1 MADLVKIKRGLD
13 IPLVGEA
20 EKTLQEAPKAEM
32 YAVIPDDFHGVVPK
46 ILVKSGD
53 AVKAGTPLMCDK
65 NRPEVNFVSPV
76 SGTVEAVNRGERR
89 KVLEIVV
96 KSDGKFESVEF
107 EKLDAKKM
115 DAQAIKETL
124 LQSGLFAFI
133 KQRPYD
139 VIANPEVAPR
149 DIFVTAFDSAPL
161 APEFEFVAKGE
172 EAALQAGVDALAK
185 LTNGKV
191 YVGVNATSQLKLNGC
206 QVVKFQGAHPA
217 GNVGVQIANI
227 APISKGEVVWTISA
241 FDLLLIGRLFTTGKL
256 DFTRII
262 TLAGSEVEA
271 PKYVKTTMGASIAS
285 VITGNVKKA
294 DHNQRIIS
302 GNVLTGTKVSAS
314 DYLRAYS
321 SQVTIIPEG
330 DDCNEFVGWA
340 TPGCG
345 KFSVS
350 RTFASWLFGKSK
362 KYNIDARLRGGE
374 RGIIMSGEYDSV
386 FPMDILPEFL
396 VKAVIAFDIDKM
408 ENLGIYE
415 VAPEDFALCE
425 FVDTSKLPLQQIIRN
440 GLDALMK
447 EMN

>member
-350 RTFASWLFGKSK
+350 RTFGSWLFGKSK

>member
-20 EKTLQEAPKAEM
+20 EKTIQEAPKAEM

-124 LQSGLFAFI
+124 LQSGLFVFI

-350 RTFASWLFGKSK
+350 RTFGSWLFGKSK

>member
-302 GNVLTGTKVSAS
+302 GNVLTGTKVSAA

-350 RTFASWLFGKSK
+350 RTFGSWLFGKSK

>member
-350 RTFASWLFGKSK
+350 RTFGSWLFGKNK

>member
-1 MADLVKIKRGLD
+1 
-13 IPLVGEA
+13 
-20 EKTLQEAPKAEM
+20 
-32 YAVIPDDFHGVVPK
+32 FHGVVPK

-350 RTFASWLFGKSK
+350 RTFGSWLFGKSK

>member
-321 SQVTIIPEG
+321 SQVTNIPEG

-340 TPGCG
+340 PPGCG

-350 RTFASWLFGKSK
+350 RTFGSWLFGKSK

>member
-20 EKTLQEAPKAEM
+20 EKTIQEAPKAEM
-32 YAVIPDDFHGVVPK
+32 YAIIPDDFHGVVPK

-115 DAQAIKETL
+115 DAQAIKDTL

-161 APEFEFVAKGE
+161 APEFEFVAKDE
-172 EAALQAGVDALAK
+172 EAALQAGVDVLAK

-191 YVGVNATSQLKLNGC
+191 YVGVNATSQIKLNGC
-206 QVVKFQGAHPA
+206 EVVKFQGAHPA

-302 GNVLTGTKVSAS
+302 GNVLTGTKVSAQ

-321 SQVTIIPEG
+321 SQITIIPEG

-350 RTFASWLFGKSK
+350 RTFGSWLFGKNK